1 MVIIGKTGGEL
12 DQEEI
17 YGTLKVTT
25 KKLKYKAE
33 HMPYIT
39 GVTNLITY

>member
-1 MVIIGKTGGEL
+1 MVIIGKMVGEL

-17 YGTLKVTT
+17 YGTLKATT

-39 GVTNLITY
+39 GAINLII